1 MLPKHDPKTDDQG
14 LPSKK
19 LPGDPANY
27 EGIKSPLGSTGI
39 GPRPAIP
46 TPSASIINSET
57 PHTPNPHKN
66 ISTLLNPRLITCA
79 IASTERVR
87 LFCSTTAAF
96 LVVLSYTGFPFLGS
110 NIFRTIMILRPLYLL
125 LLTNATVVFAK
136 LMLSKTLKP
145 GRVGNGNTDHANENE
160 SGVDWVAQVG
170 SSLEMGYLMMK
181 VMDAV
186 MMDCSLYATVLV
198 CCISLLQ
205 MLF

>member
-1 MLPKHDPKTDDQG
+1 
-14 LPSKK
+14 
-19 LPGDPANY
+19 
-27 EGIKSPLGSTGI
+27 
-39 GPRPAIP
+39 
-46 TPSASIINSET
+46 
-57 PHTPNPHKN
+57 
-66 ISTLLNPRLITCA
+66 
-79 IASTERVR
+79 
-87 LFCSTTAAF
+87 
-96 LVVLSYTGFPFLGS
+96 
-110 NIFRTIMILRPLYLL
+110 MILRPLYLL